1 MLPFLLPVGVFSA
14 LGYLLGKRAAQT
26 SSGGDASGFGEVRVE
41 ILQDLVISDESLILA
56 SEEVP
61 LDNRFG
67 DRVLSS
73 DNEFSRTATVSLDL
87 DRASEVSNSWRSGLG
102 KLFVSEISGEL
113 SKSLGVK
120 IGSQISRRIRLNF
133 SVSPHKKV
141 IYRVIWKQ
149 ESRRGQFEILV
160 DGKRRFRVPYLITYG
175 LSHAVESI
183 EDPAGITLSSEV
195 IGQGGTN
202 AEGTGE
208 HLEKSE

>member
-26 SSGGDASGFGEVRVE
+26 SSGGDSPGFGEVRVE